1 MSNFDQIASASE
13 RMQGLEGR
21 AQDESAMSKTDDF
34 WEFAREAI
42 LLACN
47 AEADEDSQGLF
58 YLARTWTQAAL
69 IERAA
74 VSNRSS
80 NGELGAA
87 RGCLSWRR
95 RLQSAPAIRAG

>member
-1 MSNFDQIASASE
+1 
-13 RMQGLEGR
+13 MQGLEGR

-47 AEADEDSQGLF
+47 AEADDKQRLF

-69 IERAA
+69 LERAA
-74 VSNRSS
+74 LSHHASHAEIS
-80 NGELGAA
+80 AA
-87 RGCLSWRR
+87 
-95 RLQSAPAIRAG
+95 